1 MCHDAKSWSLD
12 IQAASCYWFYQDIV
26 TLSGHETPGNMTCVT
41 DGLLL
46 LSDDRF
52 IPDRS
57 CWLTVHN
64 SWQSRKVVMEKGSI
78 QIFRFSVI
86 QFFCWA
92 SESCFCPECS
102 AWIFGLNDIGTWSI
116 EPDISIC
123 WYMGPVV
130 RLIWKCYHISQ
141 LPLKTI
147 HCAWR
152 INVIIVA
159 WLWPFVSI
167 NIECHE
173 NEFSSARF

>member
-26 TLSGHETPGNMTCVT
+26 TLSGYETPGNMTCVT

-64 SWQSRKVVMEKGSI
+64 SWQSWKVVMEKGSI

-92 SESCFCPECS
+92 SESCFCPEM
-102 AWIFGLNDIGTWSI
+102 FGLNFRAK
-116 EPDISIC
+116 
-123 WYMGPVV
+123 WYRYVINWAGYFNMLLYGASGAAHLKV
-130 RLIWKCYHISQ
+130 
-141 LPLKTI
+141 LPYQPTSFKNYTL
-147 HCAWR
+147 C
-152 INVIIVA
+152 VA
-159 WLWPFVSI
+159 Y
-167 NIECHE
+167 
-173 NEFSSARF
+173 